1 MIRYSVAGKEFET
14 DLAEKN
20 AQKLRDALSPF
31 VKKSR
36 PLDRRI
42 PVPRNRCDQS

>member
-1 MIRYSVAGKEFET
+1 MITYSVAGKEFET

-36 PLDRRI
+36 PLDRQT